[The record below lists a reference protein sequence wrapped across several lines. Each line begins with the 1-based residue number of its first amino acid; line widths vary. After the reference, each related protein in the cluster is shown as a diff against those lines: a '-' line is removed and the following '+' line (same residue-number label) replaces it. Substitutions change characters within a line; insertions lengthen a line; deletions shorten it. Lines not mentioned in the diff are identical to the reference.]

1 MMAFCFRKTYVLA
14 ILLTEKKKKSKKKK
28 VLGKK
33 AEDLEILTYC
43 HRNWN
48 FSIADILLILFAWLH
63 KYHCL
68 STCFYLYFYHGML
81 ELLHHTSINYFV
93 LQLLFVPS
101 LLFPFFNLVF
111 FYNEVYLKWS
121 EMKSILFSFSNNYDV
136 MLSLSNILI
145 HSNSCDVIRL
155 TTTKYKYFKLKNI
168 LNFSIYLAKLIRKN
182 RIFQM
187 DITFMFKVWKS

>member
-1 MMAFCFRKTYVLA
+1 MLGHKMMAFCFRKTYVLA

-48 FSIADILLILFAWLH
+48 FSIADILLILFAWLR

-81 ELLHHTSINYFV
+81 ELLHHTSINTFV

-111 FYNEVYLKWS
+111 QVFLQWSLFEMEWNEIY
-121 EMKSILFSFSNNYDV
+121 SFFFFKQ
-136 MLSLSNILI
+136 LWC
-145 HSNSCDVIRL
+145 HAF
-155 TTTKYKYFKLKNI
+155 TFKYFNSFK
-168 LNFSIYLAKLIRKN
+168 
-182 RIFQM
+182 
-187 DITFMFKVWKS
+187 FMWCYKAYNNKI